1 MPASTQA
8 PRLGSRLPAL
18 LLCCLLQA
26 VCGAKRPPLNTTS
39 NMLFNRLSRET
50 PALLF
55 SPELNK
61 ECASRISSTWP
72 KVDDGA
78 CFTGTTNNFVQ
89 MHPACYDM
97 WERLPTLNVYSNKVH
112 GTGGV
117 FGHVGKG
124 ALMSKSDYVMLDF
137 VFAAHAEAANIV
149 EFGTALGVTSLY
161 LGMVARMRGGE
172 LVTYDYLNSLAG
184 WATDC
189 RIPSVRKAWL
199 DNMHFKQDDLLA
211 TRQACKT
218 RGPEELAGTCVPC
231 SADVARDVAGADVFL
246 VDNGDKIREASLYAK
261 YLRRGAVI
269 MVHDHCGPWGEAYEA
284 LLPPFG
290 FKPMYGPFASHIGS
304 CLRIWVRTSGDV
316 LPPPAKRGEACVLF
330 GAA

>member
-1 MPASTQA
+1 
-8 PRLGSRLPAL
+8 
-18 LLCCLLQA
+18 
-26 VCGAKRPPLNTTS
+26 
-39 NMLFNRLSRET
+39 
-50 PALLF
+50 
-55 SPELNK
+55 
-61 ECASRISSTWP
+61 
-72 KVDDGA
+72 
-78 CFTGTTNNFVQ
+78 
-89 MHPACYDM
+89 
-97 WERLPTLNVYSNKVH
+97 
-112 GTGGV
+112 
-117 FGHVGKG
+117 
-124 ALMSKSDYVMLDF
+124 MLDF

>member
-1 MPASTQA
+1 MVVAQSHAAS
-8 PRLGSRLPAL
+8 RRSLLPAL
-18 LLCCLLQA
+18 LLCFALGVA
-26 VCGAKRPPLNTTS
+26 RGAKHALQLPALNTSS

-50 PALLF
+50 AALLF
-55 SPELNK
+55 SPQRNK
-61 ECASRISSTWP
+61 ECAARISLTWP

-78 CFTGTTNNFVQ
+78 CFTGETTNFVQ

-97 WERLPTLNVYSNKVH
+97 WERLPTLNVYSNKIFGV
-112 GTGGV
+112 GGV

-124 ALMSKSDYVMLDF
+124 ALMSKSDYIMLDF
-137 VFAAHAEAANIV
+137 ILAAHADAANIV

-161 LGMVARMRGGE
+161 LGMVARMRGGQ
-172 LVTYDYLNSLAG
+172 LVTYDYLN
-184 WATDC
+184 TDC
-189 RIPSVRKAWL
+189 RTASVKRGWL

-211 TRQACKT
+211 TRAACKT

-246 VDNGDKIREASLYAK
+246 VDNGEKIREASLYAK

-290 FKPMYGPFASHIGS
+290 FLPVYGPFASHIGS
-304 CLRIWVRTSGDV
+304 CLRAWVRTGSDV
-316 LPPPAKRGEACVLF
+316 LPPPTQRGEACVLF